1 MENKQF
7 KIAVTFGRFNLLH
20 KGHIMLFQQMADY
33 ADEVIIGVSNNSKN
47 LSFTNRKLVIDLALE
62 PLGINYTVVEA
73 SNPFDLFDQV
83 NNREKA
89 LLKEIDDDRDPNLVT
104 AFFGEDQNSLAIAA
118 HRVYGWVPKT
128 IERLS
133 SSTVVR
139 ALIDNEEWDL
149 LGKIVPSRIISN
161 VIRLRKCERNR
172 RPSSVLPYN
181 SATN

>member
-33 ADEVIIGVSNNSKN
+33 ADEVIIGVSNNAKN
-47 LSFTNRKLVIDLALE
+47 LSFANRKQVIDLALA
-62 PLGINYTVVEA
+62 PLGINYSIVEA
-73 SNPFDLFDQV
+73 SNPFELFELIKD
-83 NNREKA
+83 
-89 LLKEIDDDRDPNLVT
+89 KEPNLVT
-104 AFFGEDQNSLAIAA
+104 AFFGEDQNALAIAA
-118 HRVYGWVPKT
+118 HRFYGWVPKT

-139 ALIDNEEWDL
+139 TLIDNEEWDL

-161 VIRLRKCERNR
+161 VIKLRKYERMR
-172 RPSSVLPYN
+172 RSSSTLVYN
-181 SATN
+181 SANN

>member
-1 MENKQF
+1 MYDTYMSNKQF
-7 KIAVTFGRFNLLH
+7 KVAVTFGRFNLLH

-33 ADEVIIGVSNNSKN
+33 ADEVVIGVSNNSRN
-47 LSFTNRKLVIDLALE
+47 LSFTNRKQVIDLALE

-83 NNREKA
+83 IK
-89 LLKEIDDDRDPNLVT
+89 KEPNLVT

-161 VIRLRKCERNR
+161 VIRLRKCERK
-172 RPSSVLPYN
+172 PPAPKVLPYN

>member
-1 MENKQF
+1 MYDIYMSNKQF

-33 ADEVIIGVSNNSKN
+33 ADEIVIGVSNNSKN
-47 LSFTNRKLVIDLALE
+47 LSFANRMQVIDLALA

-73 SNPFDLFDQV
+73 ANPFEVFDLV
-83 NNREKA
+83 NA
-89 LLKEIDDDRDPNLVT
+89 KEPNLVT
-104 AFFGEDQNSLAIAA
+104 AFFGEDQTTLSIAA
-118 HRVYGWVPKT
+118 HRAYGWVPKT

-139 ALIDNEEWDL
+139 TLIDNEEWDL

-161 VIRLRKCERNR
+161 VIRLRGYERTN
-172 RPSSVLPYN
+172 RPSSTLPYN